1 MNKYN
6 EKKKKKKK
14 KKKMNEWTNLKNEYK
29 STYDMLCYVMR
40 LTQLQKAE

>member
-6 EKKKKKKK
+6 EKKN
-14 KKKMNEWTNLKNEYK
+14 KMNEWTNLKNEYK
-29 STYDMLCYVMR
+29 STYDMLCCVMR